1 MKTLTIVLTIILL
14 LCLSLSCEGDRGPM
28 GPTGRQGPTGNE
40 GPQGPPGEGVQII
53 SIIGQINNS
62 RYYGFFEIW
71 NSIIRADDVVDV
83 YVGPDTQIIAWASC
97 EHAYGDGFALIYD
110 PDYSLVGWYY
120 LVRIVRNPADQ

>member
-1 MKTLTIVLTIILL
+1 MKKVIIAILFLCFLL
-14 LCLSLSCEGDRGPM
+14 ACEGDRGPM
-28 GPTGRQGPTGNE
+28 GPV
-40 GPQGPPGEGVQII
+40 GPQGPPGDEGPQGLPGEDVQII
-53 SIIGQINNS
+53 SIVGQISNS

-110 PDYSLVGWYY
+110 PDYSLTGWYY
-120 LVRIVRNPADQ
+120 LVRIIRNPDDQ